1 MLAIIDERGRI
12 TLPKKIREKLKIK
25 SGDYLMLDVQ
35 NGVLIGKV
43 VVPIERPKDF
53 SRDDVKKETYTKEEL
68 IEHIKDLASV
78 SGKQGS

>member
-1 MLAIIDERGRI
+1 MLALVDERGRI

-25 SGDYLMLDVQ
+25 SGDYLMLDIQ

-43 VVPIERPKDF
+43 VVPIERPNDF

-68 IEHIKDLASV
+68 LEHIKDLASV